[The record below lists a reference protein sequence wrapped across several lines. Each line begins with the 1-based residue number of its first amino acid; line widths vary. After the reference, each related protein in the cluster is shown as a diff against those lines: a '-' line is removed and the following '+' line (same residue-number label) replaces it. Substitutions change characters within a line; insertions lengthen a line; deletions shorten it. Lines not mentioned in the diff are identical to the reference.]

1 MRIYEGQPATLNH
14 VRISGN
20 KRVYENVVRRELRT
34 KPGDL
39 FSKESVMRSI
49 RDLAALNFFDPEKI
63 EPDIKPDQEN
73 GTVDINYKL
82 EPKPSDQ
89 VQISFGWG
97 PTGIV
102 GTVGLKFT
110 NFSMQN
116 LFNTRITRLTSSIP
130 GLAANVLTL
139 CRFQPFSLSKPM

>member
-1 MRIYEGQPATLNH
+1 
-14 VRISGN
+14 
-20 KRVYENVVRRELRT
+20 
-34 KPGDL
+34 
-39 FSKESVMRSI
+39 MRSI

-97 PTGIV
+97 PTGISGNCGIEV
-102 GTVGLKFT
+102 YELLHAE
-110 NFSMQN
+110 S
-116 LFNTRITRLTSSIP
+116 
-130 GLAANVLTL
+130 
-139 CRFQPFSLSKPM
+139 FQQQEPSRSLPPR